1 MASNPKSKIQ
11 NLKSKIT
18 WGGGLALLAGAA
30 ALAFRPARLIAAR
43 VTAITPA
50 SPPFASVVLT
60 YGPGLAPT
68 SVIVDVLDRDG
79 NSGSA
84 TVAGTQLFV
93 EIPLSGTL
101 SDHHRV
107 VATSTYRLLGM
118 PLTLVREFDDR
129 R

>member
-1 MASNPKSKIQ
+1 MKQ
-11 NLKSKIT
+11 RLF

-30 ALAFRPARLIAAR
+30 ALAFRPARMIAAS
-43 VTAITPA
+43 VTAITYA

-68 SVIVDVLDRDG
+68 SVIVDVRDRDG

-84 TVAGTQLFV
+84 TVAGAQLFV
-93 EIPLSGTL
+93 EIPLSGAL
-101 SDHHRV
+101 NGHYRI
-107 VATSTYRLLGM
+107 VATATYRLLGM
-118 PLTLVREFDDR
+118 PLSLVREFDDR